1 MPPIKVMVVEDEI
14 IVAEDIRMSLEQA
27 GYVVTAVV
35 SSGVDALDAAFRT
48 RPDIVLVD
56 IVLAGHLDGIET
68 ANRLWERYRIPSL
81 YVTAYDDASTMQRA
95 KLTQPM
101 GYLLKPFNERQ
112 LLASLE
118 IALHQHANHKR
129 HESSEPSASVLYET
143 YETLKRWIETE
154 ERVRHPPQVMPPSE
168 HIAPARIFVIDDQPL
183 ARQGLLQLLSSE
195 PDMIGCGEAGD
206 AQQTMETFV
215 TSKPD
220 MVIMSLMQPVSAL
233 LSLLHTLLQLAPTL
247 PILVSSTYE
256 EHLFAKRFLNA
267 GARGYILKQE
277 TTENLLAA
285 IRQVLRGEIYISEQA
300 AHHDLNPSVR
310 AETYRPTLS
319 AARLSNR
326 EVEVLQLLGQ
336 GYTSRQIAELL
347 NLSIKTIE
355 TYRVR
360 LMDKLSVDNATEL
373 VQYAIRWTHGGGMSS

>member
-14 IVAEDIRMSLEQA
+14 IVAEDIRMCLEQA
-27 GYVVTAVV
+27 GYTVTAVV
-35 SSGVDALDAAFRT
+35 SSGVEALDAVVRT

-56 IVLAGHLDGIET
+56 IVLAGSMDGIET
-68 ANRLWERYRIPSL
+68 ANCLWEQHRIPSL
-81 YVTAYDDASTMQRA
+81 YVTAYDDTSTMQRA
-95 KLTQPM
+95 KLTQPI

-118 IALHQHANHKR
+118 IAIHQHMR
-129 HESSEPSASVLYET
+129 HERREAYEPSTSILYET

-154 ERVRHPPQVMPPSE
+154 EQARRPRRMISSSDHV
-168 HIAPARIFVIDDQPL
+168 APARIFVVDDQPL
-183 ARQGLLQLLSSE
+183 ERQGLVQLLSVE
-195 PDMIGCGEAGD
+195 PDMIVCGEADD
-206 AQQTMETFV
+206 AEQTTTAFV

-220 MVIMSLMQPVSAL
+220 MVIMSLMQPVSVL
-233 LSLLHTLLQLAPTL
+233 LNLINTLLQLAPAI
-247 PILVSSTYE
+247 PVLVSSTYE
-256 EHLFAKRFLNA
+256 EHLFAQHFLDA

-277 TTENLLAA
+277 TTEALLAA
-285 IRQVLRGEIYISEQA
+285 IRQMLRGETYISGQLSTHLLNRSAESGN
-300 AHHDLNPSVR
+300 HRTDLSL
-310 AETYRPTLS
+310 T
-319 AARLSNR
+319 RLSNR

-373 VQYAIRWTHGGGMSS
+373 VQYAIRWAHGGVTS

>member
-35 SSGVDALDAAFRT
+35 SSGADALEAVVRT

-56 IVLAGHLDGIET
+56 IVLAGNMDGIET
-68 ANRLWERYRIPSL
+68 ANCLWERHRIPSL

-118 IALHQHANHKR
+118 IALHQHTS
-129 HESSEPSASVLYET
+129 HERRGSSEPSASVLYET

-154 ERVRHPPQVMPPSE
+154 ERVRHPGGVAPPSE
-168 HIAPARIFVIDDQPL
+168 RVIPARIFVVDDQPL
-183 ARQGLLQLLSSE
+183 AREGLVQLLGSE
-195 PDMIGCGEAGD
+195 PDMIACGEAAD
-206 AQQTMETFV
+206 AQQATEFFI

-220 MVIMSLMQPVSAL
+220 LVVMSLMQPVSAL
-233 LSLLHTLLQLAPTL
+233 LNLINALLQLAPTV
-247 PILVSSTYE
+247 PILVSSTYQ
-256 EHLFAKRFLNA
+256 EHLFAQRFLNA

-277 TTENLLAA
+277 TTATLLAA
-285 IRQVLRGEIYISEQA
+285 IRRLLRGELYVSRQISGQ
-300 AHHDLNPSVR
+300 DLKR
-310 AETYRPTLS
+310 S
-319 AARLSNR
+319 AGGDVHRTALPPVRLSNR

-347 NLSIKTIE
+347 SLSIKTIE

-373 VQYAIRWTHGGGMSS
+373 VQYAIRWTHGGETSS